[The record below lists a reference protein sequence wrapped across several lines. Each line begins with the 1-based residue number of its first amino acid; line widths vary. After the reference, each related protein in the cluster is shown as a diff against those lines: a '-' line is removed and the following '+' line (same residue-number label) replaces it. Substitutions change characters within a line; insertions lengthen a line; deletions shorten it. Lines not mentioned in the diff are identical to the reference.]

1 MGDLRAIIL
10 DIEGT
15 TTPISFV
22 YETLFPY
29 ARRNLR
35 AHFEAHGNTP
45 EGLALLARLRQ
56 QRELDARADA
66 EVPPWSD
73 ATLDARYD
81 SVVSYV
87 GWLMDRD
94 RKSTPLKDLQG
105 RIWEAGYR
113 TGELVG
119 EVFADV
125 PPALARWHQQRVH
138 VGVFSSGSVLAQ
150 RLLFRHSTAGD
161 LTGFLRWHFD
171 TTTGAKTDADTYGR
185 IATTIGIA
193 PASILFVS
201 DVVRELDAARDAGW
215 RTALAIRPG
224 NAPTPAGHDNPTITS
239 FEGLTSDVA

>member
-22 YETLFPY
+22 NETLFPY
-29 ARRNLR
+29 ARRKLR
-35 AHFEAHGNTP
+35 TYLEAYRSTP

-56 QRELDARADA
+56 QRDADA
-66 EVPPWSD
+66 CDHADVPPWVD
-73 ATLDARYD
+73 ATLEARYD
-81 SVVSYV
+81 SVASYV

-94 RKSTPLKDLQG
+94 RKSPPLKDLQG
-105 RIWEAGYR
+105 RIWEEGYR

-125 PPALARWHQQRVH
+125 GPALARWHQQRLL

-161 LTGFLRWHFD
+161 LSGFLRWHFD
-171 TTTGAKTDADTYGR
+171 TTTGAKTEADSYCR
-185 IATTIGIA
+185 ISRTVGIQ
-193 PASILFVS
+193 PADILFVS
-201 DVVRELDAARDAGW
+201 DIVRELDAARQAGW
-215 RTALAIRPG
+215 MTALSIRPG
-224 NAPTPAGHDNPTITS
+224 NAPTPEDHSTATIRT
-239 FEGLTSDVA
+239 FDDVTGRRW